1 MSADEA
7 FRSRTFAR
15 DRRTWIVTL
24 VSAAVLWVGI
34 TAWFNRHVPLAARE
48 PAGPADDG
56 RFAVLAFDRIVATR
70 DPKYVDRAAL
80 REHLRAL
87 RAAGYQAVTLAE
99 LRDALTGGAP
109 LPRKPVLVTFDEGY
123 LSTYEAADPV
133 LRELRWPAVMFL
145 RTERQERRDVAFLFW
160 DRVERMQESGL
171 WEIASGDPCEPRAVA
186 EAIPA
191 PPPGVELIAQ
201 RLDARTVP
209 AWAPR
214 GNDPVVALGAA
225 EPVRRSRESGAPPA
239 WLGFV
244 DDLAGANALDANPYR
259 LARLRV
265 AASWTPAQ
273 LIGRLDRALAP
284 PPPAGPS
291 APPAAVWLDGEG
303 SIVEDAGGIRLTG
316 APRAEVWIPAARW
329 ADDWV
334 LEADVACEAGEFWV
348 VQPDDTPIDEW
359 RFGGTSR
366 GLYVQL
372 RRDGR
377 PPDLLATFDEVPGRR
392 RHHVRLARRGG
403 GLSVTWDGVRLG
415 AGPVA
420 IGTRGRGRVGLVA
433 YGKPGGATL
442 VLSNLRFGTVAYDV
456 RSVPAQPTADD
467 VRRLVRDADSIAAI
481 SPPWGTVE
489 GGELREAPWDAD
501 LLEILSRRYAWDLL
515 PAVRVVPGAEPG
527 GHVADWVAVLS
538 QRASERGFAGYRL
551 DVGAG
556 PREGESASIVALE
569 ASLRRA
575 GRRLVVRG
583 SGS

>member
-15 DRRTWIVTL
+15 DRRTWILTVA
-24 VSAAVLWVGI
+24 SAAILWIGI
-34 TAWFNRHVPLAARE
+34 TAWLNRHVPLAARE
-48 PAGPADDG
+48 PAGAADDG
-56 RFAVLAFDRIVATR
+56 RFAVLAFDRIVAAP
-70 DPKYVDRAAL
+70 DPKYVDRATL

-87 RAAGYQAVTLAE
+87 RAAGYQAITLAD
-99 LRDALTGGAP
+99 LHDALGGGAP

-123 LSTYEAADPV
+123 MSTYEAADPV

-160 DRVERMQESGL
+160 DRVERMMESGL
-171 WEIASGDPCEPRAVA
+171 WEIASGDPCDSHGAGGV
-186 EAIPA
+186 IPA
-191 PPPGVELIAQ
+191 SPPGVELIAR
-201 RLDARTVP
+201 RLDIPTVP

-214 GNDPVVALGAA
+214 GIDPVVALGAA
-225 EPVRRSRESGAPPA
+225 EPVRRERESGLPVA

-244 DDLAGANALDANPYR
+244 DDLAGANGLDGNPYR
-259 LARLRV
+259 LGRLRV

-273 LIGRLDRALAP
+273 LIARLDRALAP
-284 PPPAGPS
+284 PPPAGLSAPS
-291 APPAAVWLDGEG
+291 AAWLDGEG
-303 SIVEDAGGIRLTG
+303 SIVEEGDAIRLTG
-316 APRAEVWIPAARW
+316 APRAEVWIPGARW

-334 LEADVACEAGEFWV
+334 LEADVTCESGEFWI

-359 RFGGTSR
+359 RFGGTAQA
-366 GLYVQL
+366 LYVQ
-372 RRDGR
+372 RRKDGR
-377 PPDLLATFDEVPGRR
+377 PPDLLASFDEVPGRR

-403 GLSVTWDGVRLG
+403 GLSVTWDGARLG
-415 AGPVA
+415 DGPVA

-456 RSVPAQPTADD
+456 RSIPAEPTAAD
-467 VRRLVRDADSIAAI
+467 VRRLVRDAEAIAAI

-489 GGELREAPWDAD
+489 GGELRESPWDAD

-515 PAVRVVPGAEPG
+515 PAVHVVPDAEPSG
-527 GHVADWVAVLS
+527 RVAGWVAVLS
-538 QRASERGFAGYRL
+538 ERARERGFAGYRL

-556 PREGESASIVALE
+556 SSEGVRTSIVALE

-583 SGS
+583 GGS